1 MFDVG
6 RCWRELERKACD
18 TLPSSP
24 SSRCMQSS
32 MSVLDWSSSPAVNG
46 WLGMQAATWRCDAND
61 VAVAT
66 AAAAVRRSDVGELHV
81 RSIRPTMAHC
91 DAWKKRK
98 GKATATLRMSAS
110 IACRRLAK
118 RGFSSGKL
126 GVRGNHCA
134 TRWEIPPVWNPPTT
148 PDTQKWPGALLGP
161 CASA

>member
-18 TLPSSP
+18 TFQDTLPSSP
-24 SSRCMQSS
+24 SSRLMQSSCS

-81 RSIRPTMAHC
+81 RSIRPTMARC

-98 GKATATLRMSAS
+98 GKATATLHMSAS

-126 GVRGNHCA
+126 SVSIFVSTA
-134 TRWEIPPVWNPPTT
+134 TSRLAKGPQCTVSR
-148 PDTQKWPGALLGP
+148 ALP
-161 CASA
+161 KHDY

>member
-126 GVRGNHCA
+126 SVSIFVSIACRRLA
-134 TRWEIPPVWNPPTT
+134 
-148 PDTQKWPGALLGP
+148 K
-161 CASA
+161 SAF